1 MNPTTRF
8 SNRVENY
15 IRYRPRYPHAV
26 LDVLKRV
33 IGLAANWQVAD
44 LGSGT
49 GISCELFL
57 AEGHAVY
64 GVEPNAAMRDA
75 AERLLAGFAMF
86 HSVDGTAE
94 ATTLDAHAFDM
105 IVAAQA
111 FHWFDIPRVRAE
123 CQRVLRPGGWVVLL
137 WNTRQ
142 LDTTP
147 FLREYET
154 LLQRHGTDYIT
165 VRHNNIDAA
174 QLDAFYGAGQWRR
187 FTVANTQE
195 LDLDGLRG
203 RLLSSSY
210 VPNVGEPGC
219 AEMLAELDE
228 LFARHAVEGQVALD
242 YTTEIYAGKLTVAGS
257 IA

>member
-1 MNPTTRF
+1 MTSSNSTQRF
-8 SNRVENY
+8 SDRVENY
-15 IRYRPRYPHAV
+15 IRYRPRYPLAV
-26 LDVLKRV
+26 LDVLRRE
-33 IGLAANWQVAD
+33 IGLAPNWTVAD

-64 GVEPNAAMRDA
+64 GVEPNEAMRTA
-75 AERLLAGFAMF
+75 AERLLAGFPMF

-94 ATTLDAHAFDM
+94 ATTLDAASFDLV
-105 IVAAQA
+105 IAAQA

-123 CQRVLRPGGWVVLL
+123 CQRILRPAGWAVLL

-142 LDTTP
+142 IDTTP

-154 LLQRHGTDYIT
+154 LLQRYGTDYAK
-165 VRHNNIDAA
+165 VQHNNIDAA
-174 QLDAFYGAGQWRR
+174 QMDAFYGTGNWRR
-187 FTVANTQE
+187 LTVGNAQS

-210 VPNVGEPGC
+210 VPNLGEPGC
-219 AEMLAELDE
+219 AEMLADLER
-228 LFARHAVEGQVALD
+228 LFAKHAVQGQVLLD
-242 YTTEIYAGKLTVAGS
+242 YVTEIYMGNFK
-257 IA
+257 